1 MVVISVPLWG
11 GGWTETVLNQGRVVW
26 LSLFSRCSYNS
37 FSHLV
42 CMFGV
47 ISPFKKAA
55 IFLSLPEKSMSAVKF
70 LASPK
75 SLLLARGHT
84 VSRMPFASH
93 ADAGLALKSK
103 ASFEYQRTV
112 GDG

>member
-1 MVVISVPLWG
+1 MG
-11 GGWTETVLNQGRVVW
+11 RGWTETVLNQGRVVW

-42 CMFGV
+42 CIFGV

-55 IFLSLPEKSMSAVKF
+55 IFLSLPEKSMSA
-70 LASPK
+70 SPK
-75 SLLLARGHT
+75 SILLARSHT